1 MTDHLNCLPPHLSAA
16 ELAPGSGSVVIVMEV
31 QQCSAVLLQIVMTH
45 CMALQD
51 ILLKIMLSTDWRLW
65 TSTIDVSTSN
75 FYTYLFSDS
84 QSFLMTWYCSKQMFL
99 FAEYQSIR
107 NKYLLSTRCKSG
119 SLSRYMFTVHHSQL
133 SSSAARIS
141 QKKSQFIWCALS
153 CFVSVWNIWREIS
166 PKIHKSH
173 ISPSSPLSKQDLLT
187 IWDPQTW

>member
-51 ILLKIMLSTDWRLW
+51 ILLKIILSTDWRLW

-84 QSFLMTWYCSKQMFL
+84 QSFLMT
-99 FAEYQSIR
+99 
-107 NKYLLSTRCKSG
+107 
-119 SLSRYMFTVHHSQL
+119 
-133 SSSAARIS
+133 
-141 QKKSQFIWCALS
+141 
-153 CFVSVWNIWREIS
+153 
-166 PKIHKSH
+166 
-173 ISPSSPLSKQDLLT
+173 
-187 IWDPQTW
+187 